1 MPYLIA
7 TILLM
12 AFVLNVVIG
21 AVWKT
26 PPVNVVW
33 EMLILLGAAIAFSIG
48 ILRSEA
54 KRNSEEEKASK

>member
-21 AVWKT
+21 ATTKA

-33 EMLILLGAAIAFSIG
+33 EMLILSGAAIAFSIG

>member
-1 MPYLIA
+1 
-7 TILLM
+7 M